1 MIWKTISRIIVAL
14 LFVALMVAPIGAL
27 YYISALEQEQYLPK
41 QEEQIVL
48 EELAYGVPTEILRM
62 DMAERVTLSGTVI
75 STKVIYEELKLE
87 NISQLRLLIS
97 TGQVLQS
104 GDLIGYL
111 DGQEVRAT
119 KTGIIRSINRG
130 SDAYIELWSLEDL
143 AIECYVDD
151 VQLKVLKR
159 GSLDLTDSNGNQY
172 TVAHIDEIR
181 VGSDLTR
188 VLLTSETAEL
198 IYGKKMEA
206 TNFNTGR
213 VYPDCLV
220 VEASCVYSY
229 NGQDYYVRLVDRDG
243 VVLGEVQV
251 ELGFSM
257 NGYICITEGAQEGQ
271 LCDSGYKAIAEG

>member
-1 MIWKTISRIIVAL
+1 MFRRTITKIIVAL

-27 YYISALEQEQYLPK
+27 YYISVLEQEQYQP
-41 QEEQIVL
+41 QEQQIVL
-48 EELAYGVPTEILRM
+48 EELAYGSPSSIMRM
-62 DMAERVTLSGTVI
+62 DMTERIALSGTVV
-75 STKVIYEELKLE
+75 STKVIYEELEME
-87 NISQLRLLIS
+87 NISRLRLLIS
-97 TGQVLQS
+97 SGQVLHA

-130 SDAYIELWSLEDL
+130 ADAYIELWSLEDL

-159 GSLDLTDSNGNQY
+159 GSLKLTDADGNLY

-188 VLLTSETAEL
+188 VLLTSETATL
-198 IYGKKMEA
+198 IYGKNMG
-206 TNFNTGR
+206 NMSFNTGR

-220 VEASCVYSY
+220 VQANCVYTY

-243 VVLGEVQV
+243 VVLGEAQV

>member
-1 MIWKTISRIIVAL
+1 MLWKTFSKIIVAV

-27 YYISALEQEQYLPK
+27 YYISVLEQAQYLP
-41 QEEQIVL
+41 QEQQIVL
-48 EELAYGVPTEILRM
+48 EELAYGSLEQIMRM
-62 DMAERVTLSGTVI
+62 DMAERITLSGTVV
-75 STKVIYEELKLE
+75 STKVIYEELELE
-87 NISQLRLLIS
+87 NISRLRLLIS
-97 TGQVLQS
+97 TGQVLQA
-104 GDLIGYL
+104 GDLVGYL
-111 DGQEVRAT
+111 DGQEIRAT

-130 SDAYIELWSLEDL
+130 SDAYIELWSLDDL

-159 GSLDLTDSNGNQY
+159 GSLNLTDADGNQY

-206 TNFNTGR
+206 TDFNTGR

-220 VEASCVYSY
+220 VPTSCVYSY
-229 NGQDYYVRLVDRDG
+229 NGQDYYVRIVDKDG
-243 VVLGEVQV
+243 VVLGEQEV
-251 ELGFSM
+251 EVGFSM
-257 NGYICITEGAQEGQ
+257 NGYICITDGAEDGQ

>member
-14 LFVALMVAPIGAL
+14 LLVALMVAPIGAL

-48 EELAYGVPTEILRM
+48 EELAYGVSTEILRM

-198 IYGKKMEA
+198 IYGKKMED

-220 VEASCVYSY
+220 VEASCVYTY

-257 NGYICITEGAQEGQ
+257 NGYICITDGAEEGQ

>member
-14 LFVALMVAPIGAL
+14 LLVALMVAPIGTL

-48 EELAYGVPTEILRM
+48 EELAYGVSTEILRM

-198 IYGKKMEA
+198 IYGKKMEDI
-206 TNFNTGR
+206 NFNTGR

-220 VEASCVYSY
+220 VEASCVYTY

-257 NGYICITEGAQEGQ
+257 NGYICITDGAEEGQ

>member
-1 MIWKTISRIIVAL
+1 MFRRTITKIIVAL

-27 YYISALEQEQYLPK
+27 YYISVLEQEQYQP
-41 QEEQIVL
+41 QEQQIVL
-48 EELAYGVPTEILRM
+48 EELAYGSPSSIMRM
-62 DMAERVTLSGTVI
+62 DMTERIALSGTVV
-75 STKVIYEELKLE
+75 STKVIYEELEME
-87 NISQLRLLIS
+87 NISRLRLLIS
-97 TGQVLQS
+97 SGQVLQA

-130 SDAYIELWSLEDL
+130 ADAYIELWSLEDL

-159 GSLDLTDSNGNQY
+159 GSLKLTDADGNLY

-188 VLLTSETAEL
+188 VLLTSETATL
-198 IYGKKMEA
+198 IYGKNMG
-206 TNFNTGR
+206 NMSFNTGR

-220 VEASCVYSY
+220 VQANCVYTY

-243 VVLGEVQV
+243 VVLGEAQV

>member
-1 MIWKTISRIIVAL
+1 MFGKAITKIIVAL

-27 YYISALEQEQYLPK
+27 YYISALEQAQYQPQEQ
-41 QEEQIVL
+41 QIIL
-48 EELAYGVPTEILRM
+48 EELAYGSPASILRM
-62 DMAERVTLSGTVI
+62 DMTERITLSGTVV
-75 STKVIYEELKLE
+75 STKVIYEELELE
-87 NISQLRLLIS
+87 NISRLRLLIS
-97 TGQVLQS
+97 TGQILQA

-111 DGQEVRAT
+111 DGQEVRANQ
-119 KTGIIRSINRG
+119 TGIIRSINRG

-151 VQLKVLKR
+151 TQLKVLKR
-159 GSLDLTDSNGNQY
+159 GSLDLTDSDGNQY

-188 VLLTSETAEL
+188 VLLISETATL
-198 IYGKKMEA
+198 IYGKKMDA

-213 VYPDCLV
+213 IYPDCLV
-220 VEASCVYSY
+220 VQANCVYTY
-229 NGQDYYVRLVDRDG
+229 NGQDYYVRLVDKDG
-243 VVLGEVQV
+243 VVLGEAQV

-257 NGYICITEGAQEGQ
+257 NGYICITDGAQEGQ

>member
-1 MIWKTISRIIVAL
+1 MFGKAITKIIVAL

-27 YYISALEQEQYLPK
+27 YYISALEQEQYQP
-41 QEEQIVL
+41 QEQQIVL
-48 EELAYGVPTEILRM
+48 EELSYGSPTSILRM
-62 DMAERVTLSGTVI
+62 DMTERITFSGTVV
-75 STKVIYEELKLE
+75 STKVIYEELELE

-97 TGQVLQS
+97 AGQALQA

-159 GSLDLTDSNGNQY
+159 GSLKLTDPDGNQY
-172 TVAHIDEIR
+172 TVTHIDEIR

-188 VLLTSETAEL
+188 VLLTSETATL
-198 IYGKKMEA
+198 IYGKNMG
-206 TNFNTGR
+206 NMSFNTGR

-220 VEASCVYSY
+220 VQANCVYTY
-229 NGQDYYVRLVDRDG
+229 NGTDYYVRLVDMDG
-243 VVLGEVQV
+243 VVLGEAQV

-257 NGYICITEGAQEGQ
+257 NGYICITDGAEEGQ

>member
-75 STKVIYEELKLE
+75 STKVIYEELELE

-97 TGQVLQS
+97 TGQALQA

-159 GSLDLTDSNGNQY
+159 SSLDLTDSNGNQY

-257 NGYICITEGAQEGQ
+257 NGYICITDGAQEGQ

>member
-1 MIWKTISRIIVAL
+1 MLWKTVSKIIVAL

-27 YYISALEQEQYLPK
+27 YYISALEQEAYLP
-41 QEEQIVL
+41 QQQEQIVL
-48 EELAYGVPTEILRM
+48 EDLAYGAICPITRM
-62 DMAERVTLSGTVI
+62 DMTERIALSGTVV
-75 STKVIYEELKLE
+75 STKVIYEELELE
-87 NISQLRLLIS
+87 NISRLRLLIS
-97 TGQVLQS
+97 AGQVLQA

-130 SDAYIELWSLEDL
+130 ADAYIELWSFDDL

-159 GSLDLTDSNGNQY
+159 GSLKLTDTDGNLY
-172 TVAHIDEIR
+172 TVAHIDDIR

-188 VLLTSETAEL
+188 VLLTSETATL
-198 IYGKKMEA
+198 IYGKNMG
-206 TNFNTGR
+206 TMDFMTGR

-220 VEASCVYSY
+220 VQANCVYSY
-229 NGQDYYVRLVDRDG
+229 NGTDYYVRLVDEDG
-243 VVLGEVQV
+243 VVLGEAQV
-251 ELGFSM
+251 EIGFSM
-257 NGYICITEGAQEGQ
+257 NGYICITKGAQEGQ

>member
-14 LFVALMVAPIGAL
+14 LLVALMVAPIGTL

-48 EELAYGVPTEILRM
+48 EELAYGESTEILRM

-198 IYGKKMEA
+198 IYGKKMEDI
-206 TNFNTGR
+206 NFNTGR

-220 VEASCVYSY
+220 VEASCVYTY

-257 NGYICITEGAQEGQ
+257 NGYICITDGAEEGQ

>member
-62 DMAERVTLSGTVI
+62 DMAERLTLSGTVV
-75 STKVIYEELKLE
+75 STKVIYEELELE

-97 TGQVLQS
+97 TGQVLQA

-257 NGYICITEGAQEGQ
+257 NGYICITDGAQEGQ

>member
-1 MIWKTISRIIVAL
+1 MIWKTITKIIIAL

-27 YYISALEQEQYLPK
+27 YYISALEQAKYLP
-41 QEEQIVL
+41 QNGEQIVM
-48 EELAYGVPTEILRM
+48 EELAYGAPTPIMRM
-62 DMAERVTLSGTVI
+62 DMEERITLSGTVV
-75 STKVIYEELKLE
+75 STKVIYEELELD
-87 NISQLRLLIS
+87 NISNLRLLIS
-97 TGQVLQS
+97 TGQVLQA

-111 DGQEVRAT
+111 DGHEVRAT

-151 VQLKVLKR
+151 TQLKVLKR
-159 GSLDLTDSNGNQY
+159 GSLDLTDADGNKY

-257 NGYICITEGAQEGQ
+257 NGYICITDGAQEGQ

>member
-14 LFVALMVAPIGAL
+14 LLVALMVAPIGTL

-48 EELAYGVPTEILRM
+48 EELAYGESTEILRM

-130 SDAYIELWSLEDL
+130 SDPPSVVMRAFS
-143 AIECYVDD
+143 
-151 VQLKVLKR
+151 R
-159 GSLDLTDSNGNQY
+159 GSCSRIPSAYQWKNALS
-172 TVAHIDEIR
+172 VMCP
-181 VGSDLTR
+181 
-188 VLLTSETAEL
+188 TAWR
-198 IYGKKMEA
+198 A
-206 TNFNTGR
+206 
-213 VYPDCLV
+213 
-220 VEASCVYSY
+220 
-229 NGQDYYVRLVDRDG
+229 
-243 VVLGEVQV
+243 
-251 ELGFSM
+251 
-257 NGYICITEGAQEGQ
+257 
-271 LCDSGYKAIAEG
+271 

>member
-1 MIWKTISRIIVAL
+1 MIWKTITKIIIAL

-27 YYISALEQEQYLPK
+27 YYISALEQEQYLP
-41 QEEQIVL
+41 QEQQIVL
-48 EELAYGVPTEILRM
+48 EELAYGSPSSIMRM
-62 DMAERVTLSGTVI
+62 DMAERITLSGTVV
-75 STKVIYEELKLE
+75 STKVIYEELDLE
-87 NISQLRLLIS
+87 NISHLRLLIS
-97 TGQVLQS
+97 TGQVLQT

-151 VQLKVLKR
+151 TQLKVLKR
-159 GSLDLTDSNGNQY
+159 GSLDLTDADGNKY

-188 VLLTSETAEL
+188 VLLTSETATL
-198 IYGKKMEA
+198 IYGKNMG
-206 TNFNTGR
+206 NMSFNTGR

-220 VEASCVYSY
+220 VQANCVYTY
-229 NGQDYYVRLVDRDG
+229 NGQDHYVRLVDRDG
-243 VVLGEVQV
+243 VVLGEQKV

-257 NGYICITEGAQEGQ
+257 NGYICITDGAQEGQ

>member
-75 STKVIYEELKLE
+75 STKVIYEELELE

-97 TGQVLQS
+97 TGQVLQA

-130 SDAYIELWSLEDL
+130 SDAYIELWSLKDL

-159 GSLDLTDSNGNQY
+159 SSLDLTDSNGNQY

-257 NGYICITEGAQEGQ
+257 NGYICITDGAQEGQ

>member
-1 MIWKTISRIIVAL
+1 MFWKTMTKIIIAL
-14 LFVALMVAPIGAL
+14 LFVALMIAPIGAL
-27 YYISALEQEQYLPK
+27 YYISVLEQAQYLP
-41 QEEQIVL
+41 QEQQIVL
-48 EELAYGVPTEILRM
+48 EELAYGSPASILRM
-62 DMAERVTLSGTVI
+62 DMAERLTLSGTVV
-75 STKVIYEELKLE
+75 STKVIYEELELE

-97 TGQVLQS
+97 TGQVLQA

-111 DGQEVRAT
+111 DGQEIRAT

-151 VQLKVLKR
+151 TQLKVLKR
-159 GSLDLTDSNGNQY
+159 GSLDLTDADGNKY

-257 NGYICITEGAQEGQ
+257 NGYICITDGAQEGQ